1 VYAGDVP
8 GAPTSP
14 RARRRDA
21 ARELLARFDLEGV
34 ERWAAGEPQAA
45 RILQGLLFEDDEL
58 LAWRAVEGLGRAAAV
73 LARGGE
79 ERARELARRTL
90 WLMNDESGGI
100 LWRGAEVLG
109 AVLANVPGLCRDL
122 GAVLASFLEEEPFRA
137 GTRWGLWRIA
147 GVAPGAVRDA
157 AAELGASFADPDPA
171 VRGLAALALRAAGLP
186 APDLAADGAAFALF
200 DFRTGELRET
210 TVAEA
215 ARPLA

>member
-1 VYAGDVP
+1 VP
-8 GAPTSP
+8 GAPISS

-21 ARELLARFDLEGV
+21 ARELLARFDLDAV

-45 RILQGLLFEDDEL
+45 RILQGLLFDDDAL

-79 ERARELARRTL
+79 EPARELARRTL
-90 WLMNDESGGI
+90 WLMNDESGGV

-137 GTRWGLWRIA
+137 GARWGLWRIA
-147 GVAPGAVRDA
+147 AVAPAVVRDA
-157 AAELGASFADPDPA
+157 APELGASLADADPA
-171 VRGLAALALRAAGLP
+171 VRGLAALALRAAGAP
-186 APDLAADGAAFALF
+186 VPDLAADRATFALF
-200 DFRTGELRET
+200 EFRTGELREVS
-210 TVAEA
+210 VADA
-215 ARPLA
+215 ARSGA